1 MEKQKMYLGFP
12 DEARK
17 RCHESSNAIAKNKG
31 RLVRKIVMVGNKNN
45 KIRFL

>member
-17 RCHESSNAIAKNKG
+17 RCHESNAIAKIKG